1 MHLSIV
7 SGTYQRLQ
15 LLKAMI
21 DSARMQIPAGV
32 LYEFVV
38 VDGGSTDGTQEWCKS
53 QPDIVLIE
61 QGELLG
67 AVKAFDAGAFAA
79 RGHYV
84 VLANDDILF
93 RGDGLVRAMVYLE
106 DTPTCG
112 AVAFAD
118 NRLNKELFRT
128 SPVPAITVDGR
139 STSVPYAQVGM
150 FRRWLGDHVGWWGLH
165 GTFPARTYA
174 ADNAISAAI
183 WETGYSVDA
192 VPGCEIEDLIYHDE
206 LRTLNATSPDGGEHP
221 DSAAYYARWP
231 RGPQLKAKP
240 EVEAPHNHKREIG
253 LRTLYLPIYEAGN
266 GTAQVRQREQ
276 KRGLRDALNRYG
288 MVYEF
293 DYLVYQHRLVELKA
307 ALTGILEQFK
317 PDVILT
323 QVHAPDVLTAEI
335 VRDIRAMCPRTV
347 FINWNGDYWPE
358 AQTSV
363 KMLDWLRNI
372 DLALV
377 VNADLL
383 PAYEQY
389 NIPAA
394 YWQIGYENPPGVMP
408 DVRAHDIVF
417 LGQNY
422 NQERRAFGDV
432 LLSLRNEGVDVG
444 IYGNYW
450 KEGEAYPDC
459 TYDFIQGAALYQN
472 AKLTVANNP
481 FPESLG
487 FVSNRIFQ
495 ALAAGGSLMLH
506 QYVRGLKDL
515 TGLTPGVH
523 YVEWRTYDELKDW
536 SRYFL
541 DPAHETERKRIADA
555 GHKFVTEYHSFKA
568 RLEHLFTGGRN
579 GEPALIALSKQ
590 RPRRNVAVQY
600 QGRRSDPFGLKG
612 MHTNIQY
619 ECFPNR
625 PLVIDTLD
633 WDRLKILEP
642 ELWREIG
649 TASGDP
655 VAEGIR

>member
-7 SGTYQRLQ
+7 SGTYNRIH
-15 LLKAMI
+15 LLKAML
-21 DSARMQIPAGV
+21 DSARQQIPAGV
-32 LYEFVV
+32 LYEFVI
-38 VDGGSTDGTQEWCKS
+38 VDGGSTDGTIEWCKT
-53 QPDIVLIE
+53 QTDIHLIE

-79 RGHYV
+79 KGAYV
-84 VLANDDILF
+84 ILANDDILF
-93 RGDGLVRAMVYLE
+93 RPGGILRAIVHLE
-106 DTPTCG
+106 ETPTCG

-118 NRLNKELFRT
+118 NRLNKDVFRT
-128 SPVPAITVDGR
+128 SPVPAISVDGR
-139 STSVPYAQVGM
+139 SISVPYAQVGM

-183 WETGYSVDA
+183 WDAGYSVDA
-192 VPGCEIEDLIYHDE
+192 VPGCEIEDLIYNDE
-206 LRTLNATSPDGGEHP
+206 LRTINTSNPDGGEHP
-221 DSAAYYARWP
+221 DSKAYYDRWP
-231 RGPQLKAKP
+231 RGPQLKPAP
-240 EVEAPHNHKREIG
+240 TVTAPHANKREIG
-253 LRTLYLPIYEAGN
+253 LRTLYLPIYEAGR
-266 GTAQVRQREQ
+266 GIAQVRQREQ

-288 MVYEF
+288 LVYEF
-293 DYLVYQHRLVELKA
+293 DYLVYQHQHA
-307 ALTGILEQFK
+307 ALKIELMHILEAFK

-323 QVHAPDVLTAEI
+323 QVHAPDVLTSEI
-335 VRDIRAMCPRTV
+335 VRDIRAICPRTV

-363 KMLDWLRNI
+363 KMLEWLRNI

-383 PAYEQY
+383 PVYEQY

-394 YWQIGYENPPGVMP
+394 YWQIGYENPPGKLP

-450 KEGEAYPDC
+450 KDGEAYPDC
-459 TYDFIQGAALYQN
+459 TYDFLQGAALYQN

-506 QYVRGLKDL
+506 QYVKGLRDL
-515 TGLTPGVH
+515 TGLTSGIH
-523 YVEWRTYDELKDW
+523 YVEWRTFDEFKDW
-536 SRYFL
+536 VRYFL
-541 DPAHETERKRIADA
+541 DPAHEGERQRIADA
-555 GHKFVTEYHSFKA
+555 GHKFVTDYHSFDA
-568 RLEHLFTGGRN
+568 RLEHLFTGGRQ
-579 GEPALIALSKQ
+579 GESALIALSKQ

-600 QGRRSDPFGLKG
+600 IGRRTDPFGLRG
-612 MHTNIQY
+612 NHTNIQY

-625 PLVIDTLD
+625 PLVMDVLD

-642 ELWREIG
+642 EIWREIG
-649 TASGDP
+649 TAHGDP

>member
-7 SGTYQRLQ
+7 SGTWNRLQ

-21 DSARMQIPAGV
+21 DSARRQIPAGV

-38 VDGGSTDGTQEWCKS
+38 VDGGSTDGTQAWCKT

-61 QGELLG
+61 QGKLLG

-79 RGHYV
+79 KGAYV

-93 RGDGLVRAMVYLE
+93 RGDGILRAITYLE

-118 NRLNKELFRT
+118 NRLNKDVFRI

-150 FRRWLGDHVGWWGLH
+150 FRRWLGNHVGWWGLH

-183 WETGYSVDA
+183 WEAGYSVDA
-192 VPGCEIEDLIYHDE
+192 VAGCEIEDLIYNDE
-206 LRTLNATSPDGGEHP
+206 LRNINVANPDGGEHP
-221 DSAAYYARWP
+221 DSKAYYDRWP

-240 EVEAPHNHKREIG
+240 EIEAPHGNKREIG
-253 LRTLYLPIYEAGN
+253 LRTLYLPIYEAGDN
-266 GTAQVRQREQ
+266 TPQIKQREQ

-288 MVYEF
+288 LVYEF
-293 DYLVYQHRLVELKA
+293 DYLPYQHRVADLKRV
-307 ALTGILEQFK
+307 LSDILGQFK

-323 QVHAPDVLTAEI
+323 QCHAPDVLTPD
-335 VRDIRAMCPRTV
+335 VLRDIRAACPRTV

-363 KMLDWLRNI
+363 KMLEWLRHV

-383 PAYEQY
+383 PVYEQY

-394 YWQIGYENPPGVMP
+394 YWQIGYEEPPGRLP

-422 NQERRAFGDV
+422 NQERRQFGDV

-450 KEGEAYPDC
+450 REGEAYPDC
-459 TYDFIQGAALYQN
+459 TYDFLQGAALYQN

-495 ALAAGGSLMLH
+495 ALAAGGALMLH
-506 QYVRGLKDL
+506 QYVKGLADL
-515 TGLTPGVH
+515 TGLTPDTH
-523 YVEWRTYDELKDW
+523 YVEWRTFEEFKAKVLY
-536 SRYFL
+536 YL
-541 DPAHETERKRIADA
+541 DPANEVERKRIADA
-555 GHKFVTEYHSFKA
+555 GHKFVTEYHSFEA
-568 RLEHLFTGGRN
+568 RLEHLFTGGRQ

-590 RPRRNVAVQY
+590 RPRRNVAIQY
-600 QGRRSDPFGLKG
+600 QGRRVDPFGLKG

-625 PLVIDTLD
+625 PLVMDTLD
-633 WDRLKILEP
+633 WDRLKMLEP
-642 ELWREIG
+642 ELWYEIG
-649 TASGDP
+649 TAQGDP
-655 VAEGIR
+655 VAQGIR